1 MLFTYLMEMLGASR
15 AQAASGAAVVEAE
28 RDQGRQQRRR
38 PDVRV
43 VALPDL
49 AGFGRGPAL
58 DQYSKADRAEE
69 SNSCAGLQ

>member
-15 AQAASGAAVVEAE
+15 GQAASGAAVAAVVEAE

-49 AGFGRGPAL
+49 WQGSVGV
-58 DQYSKADRAEE
+58 QH
-69 SNSCAGLQ
+69 